1 MYSRNAPSGR
11 DTVATT
17 MGEASEVAGV
27 VAAEPDALPAP
38 GALVCELCSASIAP
52 GQEKLA
58 NGHRVCAA
66 CAAQLEAELA
76 LGQASADVVPR
87 AAGFGALGALVGAAA
102 WAAVVIITDYEIGY
116 LAVLVGF
123 LAGYGVKYGA
133 RGQHGRPLQH
143 AALVCTVVGLIAS
156 KYFIYAHFLSQAAAA
171 EGVSLGYLS
180 GPTITS
186 FPRALVSMLS
196 PFDLLWL
203 FLALSSAW
211 RVPAAPRVNV
221 A

>member
-1 MYSRNAPSGR
+1 
-11 DTVATT
+11 
-17 MGEASEVAGV
+17 MGEVSE
-27 VAAEPDALPAP
+27 AAEVVGAGDAQPAA
-38 GALVCELCSASIAP
+38 ALTCELCSATIAP
-52 GQEKLA
+52 GQEKVA

-66 CAAQLEAELA
+66 CAAQLEAEVA
-76 LGQASADVVPR
+76 QGQASADVVPR
-87 AAGFGALGALVGAAA
+87 AAAFGALGALIGAAV
-102 WAAVVIITDYEIGY
+102 WAVVVIVTNYEIGY

-133 RGQHGRPLQH
+133 GGQHGQQLQR
-143 AALVCTVVGLIAS
+143 AAIGCTLVGLIAS
-156 KYFIYAHFLSQAAAA
+156 KYFIYAHFLSEAAAE
-171 EGVSLGYLS
+171 EGVSLGYFSSATL
-180 GPTITS
+180 TS
-186 FPRALVSMLS
+186 FPGAIVSMLS